1 MMDQREAKDF
11 SAGQACQPNP
21 KIKVRDLTIHYG
33 KVLVLGNLSL
43 DIQENEIL
51 SVIGPAN
58 SGKTSFLRSLN
69 RLNDFD
75 PNIRMSGSIL
85 LDGRDIYKDIEAEGL
100 RKRVGMIFAL
110 PIPLPL
116 SIHDNIT
123 YGPRLAGAHDK
134 SVLGRLVEDS
144 LKAAYLWDEVKDRLR
159 SSALKLSGGQQQRL
173 CIARTLALKPEVILF
188 DEPCSGLDP
197 ISTAKVEESM
207 MELKKNHTIVL
218 VTNNTK
224 QAARVGTRT
233 AFFLMGEL
241 VEIGPTEK
249 IFTSPDDSRTNDY
262 IIGRFG

>member
-1 MMDQREAKDF
+1 MI
-11 SAGQACQPNP
+11 S
-21 KIKVRDLTIHYG
+21 KIKVRELTIHFG
-33 KVLVLGNLSL
+33 KFRALNNLSL
-43 DIQENEIL
+43 DIHENEIL

-58 SGKTSFLRSLN
+58 SGKTSFLRALN
-69 RLNDFD
+69 RLNDFE
-75 PNIRMSGSIL
+75 PQMKMSGSIR
-85 LDGRDIYKDIEAEGL
+85 LDDKDIQTDMEAEEL

-123 YGPRLAGAHDK
+123 YGPRLAGIHDK
-134 SVLGRLVEDS
+134 RRLDQIVEES

-173 CIARTLALKPEVILF
+173 CIARTLALKPDVILF

-197 ISTAKVEESM
+197 ISTAKVEDSM
-207 MELKKNHTIVL
+207 MELRKSHTIVL

-224 QAARVGTRT
+224 QAARVGMRT
-233 AFFLMGEL
+233 AFFLTGEL
-241 VEIGPTEK
+241 VEIDGTDR
-249 IFTSPDDSRTNDY
+249 IFTAPSDSRTNDY